1 MNELP
6 ARRPRML
13 RKLSVG
19 DRVRWPMPFVG
30 TVLNG
35 EVTERNGKSVAIS
48 WSNGLCGRFG
58 FDNRLLWTLERI

>member
-1 MNELP
+1 
-6 ARRPRML
+6 
-13 RKLSVG
+13 
-19 DRVRWPMPFVG
+19 MPFVG